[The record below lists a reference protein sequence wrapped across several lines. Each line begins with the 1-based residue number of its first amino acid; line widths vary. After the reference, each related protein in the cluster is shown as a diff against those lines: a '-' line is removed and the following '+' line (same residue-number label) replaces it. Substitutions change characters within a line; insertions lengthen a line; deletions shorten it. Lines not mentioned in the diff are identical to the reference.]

1 MDNKK
6 EENLIDGIKSYF
18 KGVKVEWGRITW
30 PQKNQVV
37 VETIYVII
45 ICFVFTIAI
54 LLMDLVFKGLFSFL
68 HK

>member
-6 EENLIDGIKSYF
+6 EQNFIDGIKTYF
-18 KGVKVEWGRITW
+18 KGVKAEWGRITW

-37 VETIYVII
+37 VETLYVII
-45 ICFVFTIAI
+45 VCFVFTLAI